1 MCRLCCC
8 YYWRRHHCYPA
19 LLVVLMHKTLSE
31 HFVKD
36 ESDEDQQRTEKKK
49 EQQKI
54 MLFVSA
60 GLLAFG
66 SLSMSTT
73 TLSTNRNCV
82 LWQNIGTR
90 NHSFLLTSF
99 LTQTTSHPSIHPSDQ
114 APTTEQAKQTE
125 GTCQPSCY
133 WWLCSGWRDSSYWD
147 MGNLIIVR
155 GYKFY

>member
-1 MCRLCCC
+1 MVENVSSLLLLLLTPPSL
-8 YYWRRHHCYPA
+8 YPA

-99 LTQTTSHPSIHPSDQ
+99 LTQTTSHPSIHRTKHRRLNKRSKPKEPANHHVIGGYAQ
-114 APTTEQAKQTE
+114 GEEIVAI
-125 GTCQPSCY
+125 GT
-133 WWLCSGWRDSSYWD
+133 WET
-147 MGNLIIVR
+147 
-155 GYKFY
+155 